1 MTTYVPCPHCR
12 VKYPLEK
19 LYVDAHDQPTPGKS
33 YTVVCAVCGQQFDVS
48 FRKRWLLPLQAVV
61 K

>member
-1 MTTYVPCPHCR
+1 MTTYVSCPNCR

-19 LYVDAHDQPTPGKS
+19 LYVDAHDQPAPSKS
-33 YTVVCAVCGQQFDVS
+33 YTVVCAVCSQQFDVS
-48 FRKRWLLPLQAVV
+48 FRKRRFLPMRAVV